1 MLLFTPLNNTI
12 HGVMRSTWPMLF
24 ISVVVVVSLRISYL
38 VKTKTKLVW
47 YKELLSL
54 IFIVYILC
62 LFQIVT
68 AQDFNDFSGNNFI
81 PFREILRY
89 DIGSRLFLKNV
100 LGNILLFVPYG
111 LFIGIYLDL
120 DKYSKAFMLV
130 SLASLAIETTQLIIG
145 RVFDVDD
152 ILLNIIGGMLGFYI
166 YRVLDKL
173 ADILPKVFKSTIFLN
188 ILITLLL
195 ILLFVYIFM
204 I

>member
-1 MLLFTPLNNTI
+1 MFTPLNNTI

-24 ISVVVVVSLRISYL
+24 ISIVVAVSLRIVYL
-38 VKTKTKLVW
+38 FKTKTKIVW

-62 LFQIVT
+62 LFQVVT
-68 AQDFNDFSGNNFI
+68 AQDFNNFGGNNFI

-89 DIGSRLFLKNV
+89 NIGSRLFLKNV
-100 LGNILLFVPYG
+100 MGNILLFIPYG
-111 LFIGIYLDL
+111 LFVGIYLNL
-120 DKYSKAFMLV
+120 EKFTPAFMLI
-130 SLASLAIETTQLIIG
+130 SLASLAIETTQLVIG

-152 ILLNIIGGMLGFYI
+152 ILLNIIGGLIGFYI
-166 YRVLDKL
+166 YKFLDKV
-173 ADILPKVFKSTIFLN
+173 ADMLPKVFKSTMFLN

-195 ILLFVYIFM
+195 ILLIVYIFM

>member
-1 MLLFTPLNNTI
+1 MFTPLNNTI

-24 ISVVVVVSLRISYL
+24 ISVVVAVSLRISYL

-68 AQDFNDFSGNNFI
+68 AQDFNNFSGNNFI

-100 LGNILLFVPYG
+100 LGNILLFIPYG

-120 DKYSKAFMLV
+120 DKFSKAFMLI
-130 SLASLAIETTQLIIG
+130 SIASLSIETTQLVIG

-152 ILLNIIGGMLGFYI
+152 IILNIIGGMIGFYI
-166 YRVLDKL
+166 YKILDRL
-173 ADILPKVFKSTIFLN
+173 ADMLPKVFKSTVFLN
-188 ILITLLL
+188 ILITVLL

-204 I
+204 L

>member
-1 MLLFTPLNNTI
+1 MFTPLNNTI

-24 ISVVVVVSLRISYL
+24 ISVVVAVSLRIVYL
-38 VKTKTKLVW
+38 FKTKTKIIW

-62 LFQIVT
+62 LFQVVT
-68 AQDFNDFSGNNFI
+68 AQDFNDFSGNNFV

-100 LGNILLFVPYG
+100 MGNILLFVPYG
-111 LFIGIYLDL
+111 LFVGIYLDL
-120 DKYSKAFMLV
+120 DRFIPAFMLI
-130 SLASLAIETTQLIIG
+130 SLASLAIETTQLVIG

-152 ILLNIIGGMLGFYI
+152 ILLNIVGGLIGFYI
-166 YRVLDKL
+166 YRMLDRV
-173 ADILPKVFKSTIFLN
+173 ADMLPKVFKSTIFLN

-195 ILLFVYIFM
+195 IILIIYIFM

>member
-1 MLLFTPLNNTI
+1 MFTPLNNTI

-24 ISVVVVVSLRISYL
+24 ISVVVAVSLRIVYL
-38 VKTKTKLVW
+38 FKTKTKIIW

-62 LFQIVT
+62 LFQVVT
-68 AQDFNDFSGNNFI
+68 AQDFNDFSGNNFV

-100 LGNILLFVPYG
+100 MGNILLFVPYG
-111 LFIGIYLDL
+111 LFVGIYLDL
-120 DKYSKAFMLV
+120 DRFIPAFMLI
-130 SLASLAIETTQLIIG
+130 SLASLAIETTQLVIG

-152 ILLNIIGGMLGFYI
+152 ILLNIVGGLIGFYI
-166 YRVLDKL
+166 YRMLDRV
-173 ADILPKVFKSTIFLN
+173 ADMLPRVFKSTIFLN

-195 ILLFVYIFM
+195 IILIIYIFM